1 MIFSWVLGAQKT
13 WSYLLQIENMV
24 VEIILQLFVCIV
36 DAELLKAVGLKVF
49 KAKNVQNTDGQT
61 LKKTTVRT
69 EMSTIEGNSLIE
81 ITKIM
86 KNNVLTDL
94 CCCVGV

>member
-1 MIFSWVLGAQKT
+1 MIFNWVLGTQKT

-36 DAELLKAVGLKVF
+36 NAELLKAVGLKVL

-61 LKKTTVRT
+61 LKN
-69 EMSTIEGNSLIE
+69 NS
-81 ITKIM
+81 
-86 KNNVLTDL
+86 KNRNEYNT
-94 CCCVGV
+94 GKFMN